1 MTFGDEWTD
10 ESFYDDN
17 EAYQKQRRTLP
28 EALDQARDGAEFQ
41 RVLLGLFDALDSARA
56 SQEPDRDGP

>member
-1 MTFGDEWTD
+1 MSYADEWTD

-41 RVLLGLFDALDSARA
+41 RVLMGLFDALDAARVPEE
-56 SQEPDRDGP
+56 SDQDGP